1 MDGRLP
7 DLQGSPTRPQPGW
20 QDLLGLARR
29 ILHYAN
35 IRVPRNVF
43 LRKLCQL
50 TLSATGCDALALTRM
65 QGGALRYQCRAEAL
79 TAGEVH
85 FRSHDFKGAEETAPG
100 FGPADDPE
108 LDPVRRRV
116 LDGTLRSGGAGLTAS
131 GSFWADDVGGPAEVD
146 LGPTRAGPPHSPSPV
161 LRSVALIRFEI
172 EERNY
177 GLLELRSRQPAFF
190 DRETVEFHECIAQFI
205 GIAIADRRARSAL
218 CQRVNEL
225 TCLNEMTQLERGDG
239 IDLDELLQR
248 IVRLL
253 PSAFPFPGRT
263 QAQLRLDGSV
273 YATPAFSTGFAALSS
288 PLVVGGLQRGEVTVV
303 YRGEEDEL
311 DQPSSLTE
319 GQNLL
324 DSLTR
329 QISLLIE
336 RRRAAEEHVRLQEQL
351 RHADRL
357 ATIGQLAAG
366 VAHELNEP
374 LANILGFAQLAAQDD
389 TLPEQAAR
397 DLGKI
402 INAAMH
408 GREIVKK
415 LLIFSRQMPTQ
426 MRSLDLNQVVTES
439 LYFLESRCAREGIEL
454 VRELAPELPP
464 VSADPAQ
471 IQQVLVNL
479 AVNAIQAMSGAGR
492 LTISTAGGGEGVV
505 LRVADTGSGMSEV
518 VRQQAFVPFFTTKDV
533 GQGTGLGLAVVHGIV
548 IAHGGTITVESRE
561 GEGSVFTV
569 TLPPNTIPA
578 AREDD

>member
-1 MDGRLP
+1 MDGRMP
-7 DLQGSPTRPQPGW
+7 DLRGGSIRPQPAW

-50 TLSATGCDALALTRM
+50 TLTTAGCDALALTRM
-65 QGGALRYQCRAEAL
+65 QGGALRYQCRAESL
-79 TAGEVH
+79 PDGEVH
-85 FRSHDFKGAEETAPG
+85 FQSRYFKGAEEIAPE
-100 FGPADDPE
+100 FGPEDDSV
-108 LDPVRRRV
+108 LGPVRRQV
-116 LDGTLRSGGAGLTAS
+116 LDSALRSGAPGITAS
-131 GSFWADDVGGPAEVD
+131 GSFWTDDVIGLAATAAGA
-146 LGPTRAGPPHSPSPV
+146 TRASHSHPPRQVFPSA
-161 LRSVALIRFEI
+161 ALIRFEI

-177 GLLELRSRQPAFF
+177 GLLELRSRHPAFF
-190 DRETVEFHECIAQFI
+190 DRETVEFYECIAQFI

-225 TCLNEMTQLERGDG
+225 TCLNEMTQLERSDG

-263 QAQLRLDGSV
+263 QAQLRLDEGV
-273 YATPAFSTGFAALSS
+273 YSTPGFPPGAATLTS
-288 PLVVGGLQRGEVTVV
+288 PLAVGDLPRGEVKVV
-303 YRGEEDEL
+303 YQGEEDEL
-311 DQPSSLTE
+311 DLHSSLTE

-324 DSLTR
+324 NSLAR

-336 RRRAAEEHVRLQEQL
+336 RRRAAEEHLRLQEQL

-374 LANILGFAQLAAQDD
+374 LANILGFAQLAAQDEA
-389 TLPEQAAR
+389 LPEQAAR

-402 INAAMH
+402 INAAIH

-426 MRSLDLNQVVTES
+426 MRPLDLNQVVTEA
-439 LYFLESRCAREGIEL
+439 LYILESRCAREGIEL
-454 VRELAPELPP
+454 VRELAPDLPQ

-471 IQQVLVNL
+471 VQQVLVNL
-479 AVNAIQAMSGAGR
+479 VVNAIQAMSSGGR
-492 LTISTAGGGEGVV
+492 LTITTATGEEAVV
-505 LRVADTGSGMSEV
+505 LCVADTGSGMSEI

-569 TLPPNTIPA
+569 TLPLNAIPD